1 MDQSAQILIV
11 DDTQN
16 FPQHIAELLQRKG
29 YQATVVAT
37 GEEALKIFRSS
48 DVNLVITE
56 ILLPGMSG
64 LNLLK
69 LIKESKP
76 EVDVIIITGMAS
88 DFNAIKALRLGAF
101 DYIVKPLDDEVLLYK
116 VVEQSLDRQ
125 ALARENRRL
134 LNDLAEKNIALQEA
148 LTMMKTMNMSCALIA
163 STLEIGEI
171 LRMLV
176 ESAVEQLKAQK
187 GYLLLLDRTGERF
200 SMKVCVGIDR
210 EYAKTFSL
218 KREQGISGLVTSS
231 NRPLRLENDIPITLT
246 QRVIEEDTTGDLF
259 SSPGMLSVPLRIKDR
274 VVGVVNVS
282 GRTTGK
288 TFTDADV
295 EFLTTLA
302 NHAAIALDHAGEF
315 YRLKS
320 RKH

>member
-1 MDQSAQILIV
+1 MDQSAHILIV

-16 FPQHIAELLQRKG
+16 FPQHIAGLLELKG
-29 YQATVVAT
+29 YRSTVVPT
-37 GEEALKIFRSS
+37 GEEALKVLRSTE
-48 DVNLVITE
+48 VNLVITE
-56 ILLPGMSG
+56 VLLPAMSG

-69 LIKESKP
+69 LIRESHP
-76 EVDVIIITGMAS
+76 EIDVIIVTGMSS
-88 DFNAIKALRLGAF
+88 DFTAIKALRLGAF

-134 LNDLAEKNIALQEA
+134 LNDLAEKNQALQEA

-163 STLEIGEI
+163 SSLEIGEI

-176 ESAVEQLKAQK
+176 ESAVEQVKAQK
-187 GYLLLLDRTGERF
+187 GYLLLLERNGHAF
-200 SMKVCVGIDR
+200 HMKVCVGIDR
-210 EYAKTFSL
+210 DFAKTFSL
-218 KREQGISGLVTSS
+218 PREQGISGLVSSS

-246 QRVIEEDTTGDLF
+246 QRVIEEDPAGDLF
-259 SSPGMLSVPLRIKDR
+259 SSPGMLSVPLRIKEK
-274 VVGVVNVS
+274 VVGVLNVS

-315 YRLKS
+315 YRLKT
-320 RKH
+320 RKS

>member
-1 MDQSAQILIV
+1 VEQPAHILIV
-11 DDTQN
+11 DDSQH
-16 FPQHIAELLQRKG
+16 FPQHIAGLLEQKG
-29 YQATVVAT
+29 YRTTVVPT
-37 GEEALKIFRSS
+37 GEEALKVFRSTE
-48 DVNLVITE
+48 VNLVISE
-56 ILLPGMSG
+56 LLLPAMSG

-69 LIKESKP
+69 LIKESQP
-76 EVDVIIITGMAS
+76 ELDVIIVTGTAS
-88 DFNAIKALRLGAF
+88 DVTVIKALRLGAF
-101 DYIVKPLDDEVLLYK
+101 DYIVKPLDDEFILYR
-116 VVEQSLDRQ
+116 VVEHSLDRQ
-125 ALARENRRL
+125 ALNRENRRL
-134 LNDLAEKNIALQEA
+134 LNDLAEKNQALQEA

-163 STLEIGEI
+163 SSLEIGEI

-176 ESAVEQLKAQK
+176 ESAVEQMKAQK
-187 GYLLLLDRTGERF
+187 GYLLLLDRTGKAF
-200 SMKVCVGIDR
+200 SMKVCVGINR
-210 EYAKTFSL
+210 EFAHTFSL
-218 KREQGISGLVTSS
+218 PYEQGISGLVAAS

-246 QRVIEEDTTGDLF
+246 QRLIEEDATGDLF

-282 GRTTGK
+282 GRTNGK

-320 RKH
+320 RKG

>member
-1 MDQSAQILIV
+1 MEQPAHILIV
-11 DDTQN
+11 DDSAN
-16 FPQHIAELLQRKG
+16 FPQHIANLLEQKG
-29 YQATVVAT
+29 YRATVVPT
-37 GEEALKIFRSS
+37 GEEALKVFRSTE
-48 DVNLVITE
+48 VNLVITE
-56 ILLPGMSG
+56 VLLPSMSG
-64 LNLLK
+64 LNLLR
-69 LIKESKP
+69 LIKESQP
-76 EVDVIIITGMAS
+76 ETDVIIITGTAS
-88 DFNAIKALRLGAF
+88 DVTVIKALRLGAF

-134 LNDLAEKNIALQEA
+134 LNDLAEKNQALQEA

-163 STLEIGEI
+163 SSLEIGEI

-176 ESAVEQLKAQK
+176 ESAVDQLKAQK
-187 GYLLLLDRTGERF
+187 GYLLLLDRTGETF

-210 EYAKTFSL
+210 DFAKTFQL
-218 KREQGISGLVTSS
+218 HRDQGISGLVASS

-246 QRVIEEDTTGDLF
+246 QRVLEEDTAGNLF
-259 SSPGMLSVPLRIKDR
+259 SAPGMLSVPLRIKER
-274 VVGVVNVS
+274 VVGVVNIS

-302 NHAAIALDHAGEF
+302 SHAAIALDHAGEF

-320 RKH
+320 KKG

>member
-1 MDQSAQILIV
+1 VEQPAHILIV
-11 DDTQN
+11 DDSPN
-16 FPQHIAELLQRKG
+16 FPQHIASLLEQKG
-29 YQATVVAT
+29 YRTTVVST
-37 GEEALKIFRSS
+37 GEEALKVFRSTE
-48 DVNLVITE
+48 VNLVISE
-56 ILLPGMSG
+56 LLLPAMSG

-69 LIKESKP
+69 LIKESQP
-76 EVDVIIITGMAS
+76 ELDVIIVTGTAS
-88 DFNAIKALRLGAF
+88 DVTVIKALRLGAF
-101 DYIVKPLDDEVLLYK
+101 DYIVKPLDDEFILYR
-116 VVEQSLDRQ
+116 VVEHSLDRQ

-134 LNDLAEKNIALQEA
+134 LNDLAEKNQALQEA

-163 STLEIGEI
+163 SSLEIGEI

-176 ESAVEQLKAQK
+176 ESAIEQVKAQK
-187 GYLLLLDRTGERF
+187 GYLLLLDRTGKAF

-210 EYAKTFSL
+210 EFAKTFSL
-218 KREQGISGLVTSS
+218 PCEQGISGLVASS
-231 NRPLRLENDIPITLT
+231 NRPLRLANDIPITLT
-246 QRVIEEDTTGDLF
+246 QRLIEEDATGDLF
-259 SSPGMLSVPLRIKDR
+259 SAPGMLSVPLRIKDR

-282 GRTTGK
+282 GRTNGK

-320 RKH
+320 KKS